1 TLADA
6 RAMLAATIYALDGAG
21 FPPPASDDLVN
32 QPALKDV
39 WSGCVAAARTARD
52 SDDRP
57 KAPQGLHVLLWRPD
71 PNDGTNPDRTGLDL
85 QWPSAEGSRVKSSSG
100 PISDGSDIPAK
111 RLFFFDAINTSVAI
125 DADKD
130 ASPGIWPKSL
140 RAGLAARVA
149 VTRET

>member
-1 TLADA
+1 MAVSGADAIARCARILFNLTKGWRAADGSAQTLADA

-57 KAPQGLHVLLWRPD
+57 KAPEGLHVLLWRPD
-71 PNDGTNPDRTGLDL
+71 PNDGNKPDRTGLDL
-85 QWPSAEGSRVKSSSG
+85 QWPLAEGSRVKRCG
-100 PISDGSDIPAK
+100 
-111 RLFFFDAINTSVAI
+111 
-125 DADKD
+125 
-130 ASPGIWPKSL
+130 L
-140 RAGLAARVA
+140 RVNSRA
-149 VTRET
+149 TQ